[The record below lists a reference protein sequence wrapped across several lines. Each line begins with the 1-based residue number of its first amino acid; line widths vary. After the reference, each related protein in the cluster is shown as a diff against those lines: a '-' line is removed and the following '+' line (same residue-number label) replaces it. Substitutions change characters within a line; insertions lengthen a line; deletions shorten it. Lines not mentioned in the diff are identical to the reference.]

1 MTFHDRQLSSMTFQ
15 AWKLKYF
22 NFMTFQVFH
31 DPYEPCMSHWSGAK
45 ESREIE
51 RAKLEHSVLKTA
63 GELPHP
69 NPNK

>member
-1 MTFHDRQLSSMTFQ
+1 MLTCKVKFDWNS
-15 AWKLKYF
+15 
-22 NFMTFQVFH
+22 
-31 DPYEPCMSHWSGAK
+31 MSHWSGAK